1 MAEENRENQ
10 ASDGAPQ
17 AQNAESPIN
26 RVTPRRIITARRKQL
41 AQLQRNVKRRRLV
54 LAISG
59 VAMLLVLGVIISGYV
74 VAFVLPPSQLV
85 VRVDDVSYTRG
96 DMVKL
101 MRIKQRQAEFLGSE
115 FQLSDEVFR
124 TLQLLLENEI
134 IAQAAPSYGIAV
146 SDEEIDDYVRRLLEP
161 RAGVSPDPDQRERDF
176 RETYRSYLNTLQ
188 IIEDEHRQLTRKT
201 LLREKFRIFIGDNV
215 PRVADQVHVHRLV
228 MLPGDEIDIM
238 QTKLND
244 AVRDIKD
251 DPLALAQAFRDIVR
265 EFSRDDPEIV
275 RLGGNL
281 GWVPKGVFREF
292 DRQLFDP
299 ALQPGQLVGPLEHP
313 DLRNQS
319 FFFMISEKAEARQV
333 EPHNRNAL
341 MSVALE
347 DWLSGERPNHEV
359 YAVMNSQVHD
369 WVIAQLGITSRV
381 TPTPQLNIPFPGGFN

>member
-1 MAEENRENQ
+1 
-10 ASDGAPQ
+10 
-17 AQNAESPIN
+17 
-26 RVTPRRIITARRKQL
+26 RIITARRKQL